1 MKITGTR
8 TYIDVEDEGRVI
20 RIQGEMIVGG
30 FVAYKRSMTKWKVPE
45 NEPVTEEEKINI
57 IDKVIKKTNGSHMV
71 ITFE

>member
-20 RIQGEMIVGG
+20 RIQGEMIIGG
-30 FVAYKRSMTKWKVPE
+30 FVAHKKSMTKWKVPE
-45 NEPVTEEEKINI
+45 NEPVTEEEKTTI
-57 IDKVIKKTNGSHMV
+57 IDKVTKKTHGSHMV